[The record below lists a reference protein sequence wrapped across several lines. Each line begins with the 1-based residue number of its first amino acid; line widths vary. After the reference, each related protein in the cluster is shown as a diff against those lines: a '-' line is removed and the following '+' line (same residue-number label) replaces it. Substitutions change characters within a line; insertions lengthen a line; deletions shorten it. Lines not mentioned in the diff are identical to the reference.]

1 MADGLVV
8 PIRQGNAG
16 RGEQL
21 TLKKCHRIVTIGK
34 NKIFVAY
41 STPLA
46 IAWINS
52 DIFTPPVIDQK
63 QCRENLYL
71 IENYANLINL

>member
-16 RGEQL
+16 RGKQL
-21 TLKKCHRIVTIGK
+21 TLKKGHRIVMIGK
-34 NKIFVAY
+34 NQIFAAY

-46 IAWINS
+46 IAWTNS
-52 DIFTPPVIDQK
+52 DIFTP
-63 QCRENLYL
+63 LSL
-71 IENYANLINL
+71 IKNSVARISI